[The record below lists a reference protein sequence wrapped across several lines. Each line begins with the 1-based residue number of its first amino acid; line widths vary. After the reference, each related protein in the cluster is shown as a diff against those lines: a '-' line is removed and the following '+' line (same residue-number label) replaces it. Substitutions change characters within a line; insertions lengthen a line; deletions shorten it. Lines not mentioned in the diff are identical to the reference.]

1 MSNTQESSDVS
12 KTGRGTVFML
22 AARIVFLGAGFIVS
36 IILARGLGPADF
48 GVYGVVMSLLL
59 WIEMVLAA
67 GIPNATTKAIH
78 DYPDDLR
85 NIEISAQ
92 ILVVSWGLLLF
103 TVCWFL
109 APSLALWLNIDSG
122 AMLFRLAVLDVPL
135 MAIYLAY
142 QGILNGRRMF
152 GLLSAG
158 LIIHTTTKLVGI
170 LVLLGI
176 GLSVAG
182 ALVAHIVATVIVL
195 IVMFWRYP
203 LKATRPSF
211 EIIRQV
217 LAFALPMGG
226 YLIALQ
232 VLLGVGLWLLK
243 ALDSGAAESAGH
255 YVAALNVTRIF
266 LVIPSVMSVVLFS
279 SLAWALARSD
289 SRKVRD
295 FIEGATRFG
304 LVLLVPGCTL
314 VFIDAD
320 AIMVLLFSEL
330 YGEGGKIL
338 KYQTVAFGAV
348 AFFDIIAHALMAA
361 GALWKSAV
369 IVVGLI
375 PVVIGLSWY
384 LIGEMSGVG
393 AAMALA
399 IAMCTAVA
407 IGSVLTARQFGT
419 LVKLSTAIRVTVAT
433 SIVGY
438 ASTEI
443 TVTGLLLVVKLGA
456 LLATYLLILA
466 LLGEITR
473 RDLKPFAVWAKWP
486 RLA

>member
-1 MSNTQESSDVS
+1 
-12 KTGRGTVFML
+12 ML
-22 AARIVFLGAGFIVS
+22 AARMVFLGAGFFVS

-67 GIPNATTKAIH
+67 GIPNATTKAMH
-78 DYPDDLR
+78 DYPEDSR
-85 NIEISAQ
+85 SIEISAQ
-92 ILVVSWGLLLF
+92 MLVVSWGLLLF
-103 TVCWFL
+103 TVVWFL
-109 APSLALWLNIDSG
+109 APSLAQWLNIESG
-122 AMLFRLAVLDVPL
+122 KTLFRLAVLDVPL

-158 LIIHTTTKLVGI
+158 LIIHTTAKLAGI
-170 LVLLGI
+170 LLLLSI
-176 GLSVAG
+176 GLSISG
-182 ALVAHIVATVIVL
+182 ALVAHIVATVVVL
-195 IVMFWRYP
+195 IVMFLRYP
-203 LKATRPSF
+203 LKLTRPSF
-211 EIIRQV
+211 HIVRRV

-243 ALDSGAAESAGH
+243 ALDTESAESAGY

-266 LVIPSVMSVVLFS
+266 LVIPSVMSVVLFT
-279 SLAWALARSD
+279 SLAWALAKSD
-289 SRKVRD
+289 DRKARD

-314 VFIDAD
+314 VFIDSS
-320 AIMVLLFSEL
+320 AIMVLLFSEA
-330 YGEGGKIL
+330 YSAGGKIL
-338 KYQTVAFGAV
+338 EYQTVAFGSMAL
-348 AFFDIIAHALMAA
+348 FDILAHALMAA
-361 GALWKSAV
+361 GALWKSAA
-369 IVVGLI
+369 IVVVLI

-399 IAMCTAVA
+399 IAMCAATA
-407 IGSVLTARQFGT
+407 IGAVLTIRQFGT
-419 LVKLSTAIRVTVAT
+419 LVRPATAIRVIVAT
-433 SIVGY
+433 SIIAY
-438 ASTEI
+438 ASTVI
-443 TVTGLLLVVKLGA
+443 SAAGLLLVVKLGA
-456 LLATYLLILA
+456 LLVVYLIILA

-473 RDLKPFAVWAKWP
+473 RDLKPFAVWSK
-486 RLA
+486 